1 MICTLLSIF
10 FLNTEI
16 ASSSISSERATYD
29 GNALVLKG
37 AVCLQHSLGEMQS
50 GNARLIRQSEAG
62 GFSRVHLKDAVH
74 IHLKNRGQILC
85 EQADFDF
92 DQLKGKLIPKRGN
105 SIRFENLCSSLVS
118 LASKE
123 ADIEFAK
130 KDDSLT
136 VAKIEANRAVHVQY
150 KDDFFLTADSA
161 TFSNTKTPYI
171 WASPNCVLTHC
182 SDQIEA
188 DRVEVLPESEKV
200 ILTSPTGILTDSA
213 IAFSCNKLI
222 WEQTPQILTMKGNVA
237 ISDSAVGDMICE
249 DEVEFKQHY
258 KEGKWLVNRITSK
271 GKTELNYNLNESFLH
286 LLICYG
292 QMQLDHDRLILTLE
306 SPSEQPLEYY
316 HDKMKLIANH
326 AEMSYSNEEGPII
339 PEKLLLCGNIE
350 LTSPGDSSR
359 CALADNFSY
368 FPEERRMVLS
378 SKKGN
383 VLFWDQKQDLKISAK
398 EVHIT
403 QSERGENIKGIGSVR
418 FAFSSTENELLRKMF
433 PFYVVKGGSYE

>member
-1 MICTLLSIF
+1 MIATMLSIL

-16 ASSSISSERATYD
+16 ASSSISSERAIYD

-37 AVCLQHSLGEMQS
+37 AVSLQHSLGEMQS
-50 GNARLIRQSEAG
+50 GSARLIRQSETG
-62 GFSRVHLKDAVH
+62 GFSSVHLKDAVH

-85 EQADFDF
+85 DQADFDF
-92 DQLKGKLIPKRGN
+92 DQLKGKLTPKRGD

-118 LASKE
+118 LTSKE
-123 ADIEFAK
+123 ADIEFGK

-150 KDDFFLTADSA
+150 KDDFFLDADSA

-171 WASPNCVLTHC
+171 WASPNCVLTHWR
-182 SDQIEA
+182 DKIEA

-200 ILTSPTGILTDSA
+200 ILTAPTGMLTDSG

-222 WEQTPQILTMKGNVA
+222 WEQTPQILTMKGNVS
-237 ISDSAVGDMICE
+237 ICDSAVGDMVCE
-249 DEVEFKQHY
+249 DEVEFKQHCQD
-258 KEGKWLVNRITSK
+258 GKWLVNRITSK
-271 GKTELNYNLNESFLH
+271 GKTELNYNLDENFLH

-306 SPSEQPLEYY
+306 SPPEQPLEYY
-316 HDKMKLIANH
+316 HDKMKLSANH
-326 AEMSYSNEEGPII
+326 AEMSYRSEEGPIT

-368 FPEERRMVLS
+368 FPEEKRMILS
-378 SKKGN
+378 SKSGN
-383 VLFWDQKQDLKISAK
+383 VLFWDQKQDLKISAR

-403 QSERGENIKGIGSVR
+403 QTERGENIKGIGSVR
-418 FAFSSTENELLRKMF
+418 FAFSSTENELLKKMF
-433 PFYVVKGGSYE
+433 PFYEIKRGAHE